1 MAQPSL
7 FISHGAPDIAVK
19 TEHPSYR
26 FLSEVST
33 MFARPDAIVIFS
45 AHWGMDRVLVSSADS
60 YKAIYDFGGFDPR
73 LYTMQYSP
81 KGNRDLSRIVLHLV
95 RKVDRTAEL
104 VVNTALDH
112 GMWIPLHLMYPEA
125 YIPVV
130 PVSIQPH
137 LPPEHHYAL
146 GKALEELRH
155 QNVLI
160 IGSGAMTHNLY
171 EMRFDDSAISAPQW
185 VAEFADWMKDRL
197 ATGDCAAVLDYR
209 KNAPHARKNHPTE
222 EHILPLFLAMGAGG
236 GEAGQRLHTATSY
249 GTVRMDSYAFGAT
262 ILNNLQ
268 LLQCGA
274 AEHYQKHNLR

>member
-26 FLSEVST
+26 FLSEIST

-45 AHWGMDRVLVSSADS
+45 AHWGTDRVLVSSADS

-81 KGNRDLSRIVLHLV
+81 KGNRDLSSIVLNLI
-95 RKVDRTAEL
+95 RGVDRTAEL
-104 VVNTALDH
+104 VETAELDH
-112 GMWIPLHLMYPEA
+112 GAWIPLHLMYPEA

-130 PVSIQPH
+130 SVSIQPH

-171 EMRFDDSAISAPQW
+171 EMRLDDNSISEPQW

-197 ATGDCAAVLDYR
+197 TTGDSATVLKYR
-209 KNAPHARKNHPTE
+209 KNAPHANKNHPTE
-222 EHILPLFLAMGAGG
+222 EHILPLFITMGAGA
-236 GEAGQRLHTATSY
+236 GEPGQQLHSATSY
-249 GTVRMDSYAFGAT
+249 GTVRMDSYAFGAK
-262 ILNNLQ
+262 I
-268 LLQCGA
+268 
-274 AEHYQKHNLR
+274 HNR